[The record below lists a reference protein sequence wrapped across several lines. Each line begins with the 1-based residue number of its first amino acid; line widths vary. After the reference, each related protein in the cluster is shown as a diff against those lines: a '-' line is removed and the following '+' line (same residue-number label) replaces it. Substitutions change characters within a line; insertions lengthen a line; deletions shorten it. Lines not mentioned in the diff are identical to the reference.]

1 MSTTQNYSVSGMTCG
16 HCALFVTA
24 EVRAIPG
31 VAQVAV
37 DIATGQVSVTS
48 DVPVGVDQIR
58 EAVQEAGYELAAQ
71 S

>member
-16 HCALFVTA
+16 HCALSVTA

>member
-1 MSTTQNYSVSGMTCG
+1 MSTTQNYSVRGMTCD
-16 HCALFVTA
+16 HCALSVTA

-48 DVPVGVDQIR
+48 DELVDVHQVR
-58 EAVQEAGYELAAQ
+58 EAVQEAGYELVAQ